1 MDIQTFLAQCHDS
14 TLDYIE
20 NELLDQLIRIDKLNK
35 MQHDVATLR
44 QQIAEVTNNE

>member
-1 MDIQTFLAQCHDS
+1 MDIQSFLAQCHDA

-35 MQHDVATLR
+35 LQDGAATLR
-44 QQIAEVTNNE
+44 QEIAEVTKND

>member
-1 MDIQTFLAQCHDS
+1 MNIQSFLNSCHDA

-35 MQHDVATLR
+35 MQHDVAALR
-44 QQIAEVTNNE
+44 QQINEVTNNE